1 MEAVIFIGIQGSG
14 KSTFF
19 KQRFFDSHV
28 RINLDMLRTKHREK
42 LLFEACLEAKQ
53 NLVID
58 KTNLTREDR
67 EKYIVTAKS
76 FGFKVVGY
84 YFQTNLEKAIERN
97 NQRTGKAK
105 IPEKGLLG
113 SFKRLQI
120 LTFDEGFDELFYVS
134 INGENRFV
142 VEDWKV
148 DWSAS
153 GSLATSRFSAM

>member
-19 KQRFFDSHV
+19 KQRFFDTHIRV
-28 RINLDMLRTKHREK
+28 NLDMLRTKHREN

-53 NLVID
+53 KFVID
-58 KTNLTREDR
+58 KTNLTREER
-67 EKYIVTAKS
+67 EKYIVAAKS
-76 FGFKVVGY
+76 FKFKVVGY

-113 SFKRLQI
+113 AFKRLQI
-120 LTFDEGFDELFYVS
+120 PTFDEGFDELFYVS
-134 INGENRFV
+134 ITDENQFV
-142 VEDWKV
+142 VEDWK
-148 DWSAS
+148 DEI
-153 GSLATSRFSAM
+153 